1 MKSNQTR
8 YANPTEKNS
17 KAAVVIAYVTNF
29 VCSNSSFN
37 FDQQCNYSSRS
48 VLNFDRLFIKHKLF
62 FQTNLFYSSLK
73 ESV

>member
-8 YANPTEKNS
+8 YANATEKNS

-37 FDQQCNYSSRS
+37 F
-48 VLNFDRLFIKHKLF
+48 
-62 FQTNLFYSSLK
+62 
-73 ESV
+73 